1 MVQSTRSDHAFRSNS
16 LYGTDLEPTFS
27 GALSAF
33 RRRYTRDLKDVD
45 FAFTGIPFDTAVTNR
60 PGSRFGPR
68 GVRAASAQMTWGPMW
83 PWGFDP
89 FDRIAA
95 VDYGDCLF
103 DFGHPESAPPAIEA
117 HASEIINAG
126 AEVISIGG
134 DHFVSL
140 PLIRA
145 HAKKYGKLS
154 LVHFDAHSDTWET
167 SDGRVDH
174 GTMFR
179 HAVTEGL
186 IDPHTSVQIGI
197 RTHNSDPMGFTWLD
211 AEWVHTHSADEVI
224 KEVGRVVGSNRA
236 YLTFD
241 IDCLDPAFAPGT
253 GTPVSGGLSTAQA
266 QRIIRGLGAI
276 NFVGMDL
283 VEVAPD
289 YDHAEI
295 TALAASHLLH
305 DYICMRSQNLEP
317 KVEPVAGV

>member
-1 MVQSTRSDHAFRSNS
+1 MVQSTRSDHAFRSNN
-16 LYGTDLEPTFS
+16 LYGTELEPTFS

-33 RRRYTRDLKDVD
+33 RRRYTRDLAGVD

-68 GVRAASAQMTWGPMW
+68 GVRAASAHMTWGPMW

-95 VDYGDCLF
+95 IDYGDCLF

-117 HASEIINAG
+117 HASEIINGG

-179 HAVTEGL
+179 HAVNEGL

-211 AEWVHTHSADEVI
+211 AEWVHTHGAEKVI
-224 KEVGRVVGSNRA
+224 KEVGRIVGNNRT

-266 QRIIRGLGAI
+266 QRIIRGLGDI
-276 NFVGMDL
+276 DFVGMDL

-295 TALAASHLLH
+295 TALAAAHLLH
-305 DYICMRSQNLEP
+305 DYLCMRSQNIEP
-317 KVEPVAGV
+317 KVEAVAGV

>member
-1 MVQSTRSDHAFRSNS
+1 MVQSTQSDNAFRSQE
-16 LYGTDLEPTFS
+16 LYGTGIEPTFS

-33 RRRYTRDLKDVD
+33 RRRYTRDLTNVD
-45 FAFTGIPFDTAVTNR
+45 FAITGIPFDTAVTNR

-68 GVRAASAQMTWGPMW
+68 GVRAATAQMTWGPVW

-89 FDRIAA
+89 FARVAA

-117 HASEIINAG
+117 HASEIIDG
-126 AEVISIGG
+126 GSEVISIGG
-134 DHFVSL
+134 DHFVTL
-140 PLIRA
+140 PLLRA
-145 HAKKYGKLS
+145 HAKKYGKLA
-154 LVHFDAHSDTWET
+154 LIHFDAHSDTWET
-167 SDGRVDH
+167 DDGRVDH

-179 HAVTEGL
+179 HAVMEGI
-186 IDPHTSVQIGI
+186 IDPATSVQIGI

-211 AEWVHTHSADEVI
+211 AEWVHANGADAVI
-224 KEVGRVVGSNRA
+224 AQVKSIVADTRA

-266 QRIIRGLGAI
+266 QRIIRGLGDI
-276 NFVGMDL
+276 DFVGMDL

-289 YDHAEI
+289 YDHAEV
-295 TALAASHLLH
+295 TALAASHLIY
-305 DYICMRSQNLEP
+305 DYLCMRAQHLPDKTQESS
-317 KVEPVAGV
+317 GI